1 MSDKSNHQG
10 RAYEYAWCLALEQK
24 LSVFKKVIVDKQNGF
39 NACYRAYES
48 LEKSLQER
56 YLESAKQGVLL
67 LLDCEP
73 LLSEVI
79 GSSQNGI
86 TLSLQKDKLGEI
98 GDIRD
103 ILIYFDRF
111 CIGLSIKHNHDALKH
126 SRLSKNLDFG
136 GKWLGV
142 GVSQNYKDTI
152 KPLFERLENAKKEGM
167 LWRDFPNKEQEIYAP
182 LLQAFKKEVLRIDE
196 NKKNKVPQKMVEYLL
211 GKYDFYKAIL
221 LEREQKT
228 KLEAYHFH
236 NTLNRSVKNK
246 PKRIIPLSK
255 LPTRMIY
262 FDFKPKSF
270 NTLELVLDEGWSF
283 SLRIHNASSR
293 VEPSLKFDIKLL
305 SKPES
310 VAVFIV
316 GFLGKQKSS
325 ILIKY

>member
-1 MSDKSNHQG
+1 MSDKSNNQG

-39 NACYRAYES
+39 NAANRAYES
-48 LEKSLQER
+48 LDKSLQER

-79 GSSQNGI
+79 GSPQNEI

-111 CIGLSIKHNHDALKH
+111 CIGLSIKHNHDAVKH
-126 SRLSKNLDFG
+126 SRLSKDLDFG
-136 GKWLGV
+136 EKWLGV

-152 KPLFERLENAKKEGM
+152 KPLFEKLENAKKEGM

-228 KLEAYHFH
+228 KLEAYYFN

-305 SKPES
+305 SIPVS

-316 GFLGKQKSS
+316 GF
-325 ILIKY
+325 

>member
-1 MSDKSNHQG
+1 MSNKSNNQG
-10 RAYEYAWCLALEQK
+10 RAYEYAWFLALEQK

-79 GSSQNGI
+79 GSSQNEI

-111 CIGLSIKHNHDALKH
+111 CIGLSIKHNHDAVKH
-126 SRLSKNLDFG
+126 SRLSKDLDFG
-136 GKWLGV
+136 EKWLGV
-142 GVSQNYKDTI
+142 RVSQNYKDTI

-182 LLQAFKKEVLRIDE
+182 LLQAFKKEILRIDE

-228 KLEAYHFH
+228 KLEAYHFN

-270 NTLELVLDEGWSF
+270 NTLELVLNEGWSF

-316 GFLGKQKSS
+316 EF
-325 ILIKY
+325 

>member
-1 MSDKSNHQG
+1 MSDKSNNQG

-79 GSSQNGI
+79 GSSQNEI

-98 GDIRD
+98 GDVRD

-111 CIGLSIKHNHDALKH
+111 CIGLSIKHNHDAIKH
-126 SRLSKNLDFG
+126 SRLSKDLDFG
-136 GKWLGV
+136 EKWLGV

-228 KLEAYHFH
+228 KLEAYHFN
-236 NTLNRSVKNK
+236 NTLNRSVKNN

-316 GFLGKQKSS
+316 GF
-325 ILIKY
+325 

>member
-1 MSDKSNHQG
+1 MSDKSNNQG

-24 LSVFKKVIVDKQNGF
+24 LSVFKKVVVDKQNGF
-39 NACYRAYES
+39 NAANRAYES

-79 GSSQNGI
+79 GSSQNEI
-86 TLSLQKDKLGEI
+86 TLSLQKDKLGEM
-98 GDIRD
+98 GDVRD

-126 SRLSKNLDFG
+126 SRLSKDLDFG
-136 GKWLGV
+136 EKWLGV

-283 SLRIHNASSR
+283 SLRIHNANSR

-316 GFLGKQKSS
+316 GF
-325 ILIKY
+325 

>member
-1 MSDKSNHQG
+1 MSNKSNNQG

-39 NACYRAYES
+39 NACYKAYES

-79 GSSQNGI
+79 GSSQNEI

-98 GDIRD
+98 GDVRD

-126 SRLSKNLDFG
+126 SRLSKDLDFG
-136 GKWLGV
+136 EKWLGV
-142 GVSQNYKDTI
+142 RVSQNYKDTI

-182 LLQAFKKEVLRIDE
+182 LLQAFKKEILRIDE

-228 KLEAYHFH
+228 KLEAYHFN
-236 NTLNRSVKNK
+236 NTLNRNVKNK
-246 PKRIIPLSK
+246 PKKIIPLSK

-270 NTLELVLDEGWSF
+270 NTLELVLNEGWSF

-316 GFLGKQKSS
+316 GF
-325 ILIKY
+325 

>member
-1 MSDKSNHQG
+1 MSDKSNNQG

-48 LEKSLQER
+48 LEKSLQDR

-79 GSSQNGI
+79 ESSQNEI

-111 CIGLSIKHNHDALKH
+111 CIGLSIKHNHDAVKH
-126 SRLSKNLDFG
+126 SRLSKDLDFG
-136 GKWLGV
+136 KKWLGV

-228 KLEAYHFH
+228 KLEAYHFN

-316 GFLGKQKSS
+316 GF
-325 ILIKY
+325 

>member
-1 MSDKSNHQG
+1 MSDKSNNQG

-24 LSVFKKVIVDKQNGF
+24 LSVLKKVIVDKQNGF

-67 LLDCEP
+67 LLDCES
-73 LLSEVI
+73 LLGEVI
-79 GSSQNGI
+79 GSSQNEI

-111 CIGLSIKHNHDALKH
+111 CIGLSIKHNHDAVKH
-126 SRLSKNLDFG
+126 SRLSKDLDFG

-142 GVSQNYKDTI
+142 RVSQNYKDTI

-196 NKKNKVPQKMVEYLL
+196 NKENKVPQKMVEYLL

-228 KLEAYHFH
+228 KLEAYHFN

-270 NTLELVLDEGWSF
+270 NTLELVLDEGLSF

-316 GFLGKQKSS
+316 GF
-325 ILIKY
+325 

>member
-1 MSDKSNHQG
+1 MSDKSNNQG

-24 LSVFKKVIVDKQNGF
+24 LSVLKKVIVDKQNGF

-79 GSSQNGI
+79 GSSQNEI
-86 TLSLQKDKLGEI
+86 TMSLQKDKLGEI

-111 CIGLSIKHNHDALKH
+111 CIGLSIKHNHDAVKH
-126 SRLSKNLDFG
+126 SRLSKDLDFG

-142 GVSQNYKDTI
+142 RVSQNYKDTI

-196 NKKNKVPQKMVEYLL
+196 NKENKVPQKMVEYLL

-228 KLEAYHFH
+228 KLEAYHFN

-270 NTLELVLDEGWSF
+270 NTLELVLNEGWSF

-310 VAVFIV
+310 IAVFIV
-316 GFLGKQKSS
+316 GF
-325 ILIKY
+325 

>member
-1 MSDKSNHQG
+1 MSDKSNNQG

-39 NACYRAYES
+39 NAANRAYES
-48 LEKSLQER
+48 LEKSLQDR

-79 GSSQNGI
+79 GSSQNEI

-98 GDIRD
+98 GDVRD

-111 CIGLSIKHNHDALKH
+111 CIGLSIKHNHDAIKH
-126 SRLSKNLDFG
+126 SRLSKDLDFG
-136 GKWLGV
+136 EKWLGV

-182 LLQAFKKEVLRIDE
+182 LLQAFKKEVLRIDG

-316 GFLGKQKSS
+316 GF
-325 ILIKY
+325 

>member
-56 YLESAKQGVLL
+56 YLESSKQGVLL

-316 GFLGKQKSS
+316 GF
-325 ILIKY
+325 

>member
-1 MSDKSNHQG
+1 MSNKSNNQG
-10 RAYEYAWCLALEQK
+10 RAYEYAWFLALEQK

-39 NACYRAYES
+39 NACYKAYES

-79 GSSQNGI
+79 GSSQNEI
-86 TLSLQKDKLGEI
+86 TMSLQKDKLGEI

-111 CIGLSIKHNHDALKH
+111 CIGLSIKHNHDAVKH
-126 SRLSKNLDFG
+126 SRLSKDLDFG
-136 GKWLGV
+136 EKWLGV
-142 GVSQNYKDTI
+142 RVSQNYKDTI

-182 LLQAFKKEVLRIDE
+182 LLQAFKKEILRIDE

-228 KLEAYHFH
+228 KLEAYHF
-236 NTLNRSVKNK
+236 NNALNRSVKNK
-246 PKRIIPLSK
+246 PKKIIPLSK

-270 NTLELVLDEGWSF
+270 NTLELVLNEGWSF

-305 SKPES
+305 SIPVS

-316 GFLGKQKSS
+316 GF
-325 ILIKY
+325 

>member
-79 GSSQNGI
+79 GSSQNEI
-86 TLSLQKDKLGEI
+86 TLLLQKDKLGEI
-98 GDIRD
+98 GDVRD

-136 GKWLGV
+136 EKWLGV

-152 KPLFERLENAKKEGM
+152 KPLFEKLENAKKEGM

-236 NTLNRSVKNK
+236 NTLNRSMKNK

-316 GFLGKQKSS
+316 GF
-325 ILIKY
+325 

>member
-1 MSDKSNHQG
+1 MSDKSNNQG

-24 LSVFKKVIVDKQNGF
+24 LSVLKKVIVDRQNGF

-79 GSSQNGI
+79 GSSQNEI

-111 CIGLSIKHNHDALKH
+111 CIGLSIKHNHDAVKH
-126 SRLSKNLDFG
+126 SRLSKDLDFG
-136 GKWLGV
+136 EKWLGV
-142 GVSQNYKDTI
+142 RVSQNYKDTI

-196 NKKNKVPQKMVEYLL
+196 NKENKVPQKMVEYLL

-228 KLEAYHFH
+228 KLEAYHFN
-236 NTLNRSVKNK
+236 NTLNRSMKNK

-255 LPTRMIY
+255 LPTGMIY

-283 SLRIHNASSR
+283 SLRIHNASSK

-316 GFLGKQKSS
+316 GF
-325 ILIKY
+325 

>member
-1 MSDKSNHQG
+1 MSDKSNNQG

-24 LSVFKKVIVDKQNGF
+24 LSVLKKVIVDKQNGF

-79 GSSQNGI
+79 GSSQNEI

-98 GDIRD
+98 GDVRD

-111 CIGLSIKHNHDALKH
+111 CIGLSIKHNHDAVKH
-126 SRLSKNLDFG
+126 SRLSKDLDFG
-136 GKWLGV
+136 KKWLGV
-142 GVSQNYKDTI
+142 GVSQHYKDTI

-182 LLQAFKKEVLRIDE
+182 LLQAFKKEILRIDE

-228 KLEAYHFH
+228 KLEAYHFN

-246 PKRIIPLSK
+246 PKKIIPLSK

-270 NTLELVLDEGWSF
+270 NTLELVLNEGWSF
-283 SLRIHNASSR
+283 SLRIHNASSK

-305 SKPES
+305 SIPVS

-316 GFLGKQKSS
+316 EF
-325 ILIKY
+325 

>member
-1 MSDKSNHQG
+1 MSDKSNNQG

-24 LSVFKKVIVDKQNGF
+24 LSVFKKVVVDKQNGF

-56 YLESAKQGVLL
+56 YLESAKQGVSL

-79 GSSQNGI
+79 GSSQNEI

-98 GDIRD
+98 GDIWD
-103 ILIYFDRF
+103 ILIYFDKF
-111 CIGLSIKHNHDALKH
+111 CIGLSIKHNHDAVKH
-126 SRLSKNLDFG
+126 SRLSKDLDFG
-136 GKWLGV
+136 EKWLGV
-142 GVSQNYKDTI
+142 GVSQNYKDTT

-182 LLQAFKKEVLRIDE
+182 LLQAFKKEILRIDG
-196 NKKNKVPQKMVEYLL
+196 NKKNKVPQKMAEYLL

-228 KLEAYHFH
+228 KLEAYHFN

-305 SKPES
+305 SIPVS

-316 GFLGKQKSS
+316 GF
-325 ILIKY
+325 

>member
-1 MSDKSNHQG
+1 MSDKSNNQG

-79 GSSQNGI
+79 GSSQNEI

-111 CIGLSIKHNHDALKH
+111 CIGLSIKHNHDAVKH
-126 SRLSKNLDFG
+126 SRLSKDLDFG
-136 GKWLGV
+136 EKWLGV
-142 GVSQNYKDTI
+142 GVSQNYKETI
-152 KPLFERLENAKKEGM
+152 KPLFKKLENAKKEGM

-236 NTLNRSVKNK
+236 NTLNLSVKNK

-305 SKPES
+305 SIPVS

-316 GFLGKQKSS
+316 GF
-325 ILIKY
+325 

>member
-1 MSDKSNHQG
+1 MSDKSNNQG

-79 GSSQNGI
+79 GSSQNKI

-111 CIGLSIKHNHDALKH
+111 CIGLSIKHNHDAVKH
-126 SRLSKNLDFG
+126 SRLSKDLDFG
-136 GKWLGV
+136 KKWLGV

-182 LLQAFKKEVLRIDE
+182 LLQAFKKEVLRIDG

-310 VAVFIV
+310 IAVFIV
-316 GFLGKQKSS
+316 GF
-325 ILIKY
+325 

>member
-56 YLESAKQGVLL
+56 YLESTKQGVLL

-98 GDIRD
+98 GDVRD

-126 SRLSKNLDFG
+126 SRLSKDLDFG
-136 GKWLGV
+136 EKWLGV

-228 KLEAYHFH
+228 KLEAYHFN

-270 NTLELVLDEGWSF
+270 NTLELVLNEGWSF
-283 SLRIHNASSR
+283 SLRIHNASSK

-310 VAVFIV
+310 VAVSIV
-316 GFLGKQKSS
+316 GF
-325 ILIKY
+325 

>member
-1 MSDKSNHQG
+1 MSDKSNNQG

-79 GSSQNGI
+79 GSSQNEI

-98 GDIRD
+98 GDVRD

-126 SRLSKNLDFG
+126 SRLSKDLDFG
-136 GKWLGV
+136 EKWLGV

-182 LLQAFKKEVLRIDE
+182 LLQTFKKEVLRIDE

-228 KLEAYHFH
+228 KLEAYHFN

-310 VAVFIV
+310 VTVFIV
-316 GFLGKQKSS
+316 GF
-325 ILIKY
+325 

>member
-1 MSDKSNHQG
+1 MSDKSNNQG
-10 RAYEYAWCLALEQK
+10 RAYEYAWYLALEQK

-39 NACYRAYES
+39 NAANRAYES

-73 LLSEVI
+73 SLSEVI
-79 GSSQNGI
+79 GSSQNEI

-126 SRLSKNLDFG
+126 SRLSKDLDFG
-136 GKWLGV
+136 EKWLGV

-152 KPLFERLENAKKEGM
+152 KPLFEKLENAKKEGM

-283 SLRIHNASSR
+283 SLRIHNASSS

-316 GFLGKQKSS
+316 GF
-325 ILIKY
+325 

>member
-73 LLSEVI
+73 LLSEVM
-79 GSSQNGI
+79 GSSQNEI

-98 GDIRD
+98 GDVRD

-126 SRLSKNLDFG
+126 SRLSKDLDFG
-136 GKWLGV
+136 EKWLGV

-196 NKKNKVPQKMVEYLL
+196 DKKNKVPQKMAEYLL

-316 GFLGKQKSS
+316 GF
-325 ILIKY
+325 

>member
-1 MSDKSNHQG
+1 MSDKSNNQG

-79 GSSQNGI
+79 GSSQNEI

-98 GDIRD
+98 GDVRD

-136 GKWLGV
+136 EKWLGV

-305 SKPES
+305 SEPES

-316 GFLGKQKSS
+316 GF
-325 ILIKY
+325 

>member
-1 MSDKSNHQG
+1 MSNKSNNQG

-24 LSVFKKVIVDKQNGF
+24 LSVLKKVIVDKQNGF

-79 GSSQNGI
+79 GSSQNEI

-111 CIGLSIKHNHDALKH
+111 CIGLSIKHNHDAVKH
-126 SRLSKNLDFG
+126 SRLSKDLDFG

-142 GVSQNYKDTI
+142 RVSQNYKDTI

-228 KLEAYHFH
+228 KLEAYHFN
-236 NTLNRSVKNK
+236 NTLNRSMKNK

-270 NTLELVLDEGWSF
+270 NTLELVLNEGWSF

-316 GFLGKQKSS
+316 GF
-325 ILIKY
+325 

>member
-1 MSDKSNHQG
+1 MSDKSNNQG

-24 LSVFKKVIVDKQNGF
+24 LSVFKKIIVDKQNGF
-39 NACYRAYES
+39 NACYKAYEN
-48 LEKSLQER
+48 LEKSLQDR

-79 GSSQNGI
+79 ESSQNEI
-86 TLSLQKDKLGEI
+86 VLSLQKDKLGEI
-98 GDIRD
+98 GDVRD

-111 CIGLSIKHNHDALKH
+111 CIGLSIKHNHDAVKH
-126 SRLSKNLDFG
+126 SRLSKDLDFG
-136 GKWLGV
+136 KKWLGV

-167 LWRDFPNKEQEIYAP
+167 LWRDFLNKEQEIYAP

-228 KLEAYHFH
+228 KLEAYHF
-236 NTLNRSVKNK
+236 K
-246 PKRIIPLSK
+246 PP
-255 LPTRMIY
+255 
-262 FDFKPKSF
+262 
-270 NTLELVLDEGWSF
+270 
-283 SLRIHNASSR
+283 
-293 VEPSLKFDIKLL
+293 
-305 SKPES
+305 
-310 VAVFIV
+310 
-316 GFLGKQKSS
+316 KQKSQTS
-325 ILIKY
+325 LVFGMNATNL

>member
-1 MSDKSNHQG
+1 MSDKSNNQG

-39 NACYRAYES
+39 NACYKAYEN
-48 LEKSLQER
+48 LEKSLQDR

-79 GSSQNGI
+79 GSWQNEI

-111 CIGLSIKHNHDALKH
+111 CIGLSIKHNHDAVKH
-126 SRLSKNLDFG
+126 SRLSKDLDFG
-136 GKWLGV
+136 EKWLGV
-142 GVSQNYKDTI
+142 RVSQNYKDTI

-196 NKKNKVPQKMVEYLL
+196 DKKNKVPQKMVEYLL

-228 KLEAYHFH
+228 KLEAYHFN

-270 NTLELVLDEGWSF
+270 NTLELVLNEGWSF

-305 SKPES
+305 SIPVS

-316 GFLGKQKSS
+316 GF
-325 ILIKY
+325 

>member
-1 MSDKSNHQG
+1 MSDKSNNQG

-79 GSSQNGI
+79 GSSQNEI

-98 GDIRD
+98 GDVRD

-136 GKWLGV
+136 EKWLGV

-152 KPLFERLENAKKEGM
+152 KPLFEKLENAKKEGM

-228 KLEAYHFH
+228 KLEAYHFN

-316 GFLGKQKSS
+316 GF
-325 ILIKY
+325 

>member
-1 MSDKSNHQG
+1 MSNKSNNQG

-24 LSVFKKVIVDKQNGF
+24 LSVLKKVIVDKQNGF

-79 GSSQNGI
+79 GSSQNEI

-111 CIGLSIKHNHDALKH
+111 CIGLSIKHNHDAVKH
-126 SRLSKNLDFG
+126 SRLSKDLDFG

-142 GVSQNYKDTI
+142 RVSQNYKDTI

-228 KLEAYHFH
+228 KLEAYHFN

-246 PKRIIPLSK
+246 PKKIIPLSK

-270 NTLELVLDEGWSF
+270 NTLELVLNEGWSF

-305 SKPES
+305 SIPVS

-316 GFLGKQKSS
+316 GF
-325 ILIKY
+325 

>member
-1 MSDKSNHQG
+1 MSDKSNNQG

-39 NACYRAYES
+39 NAANRAYES

-79 GSSQNGI
+79 GSSQNEI

-126 SRLSKNLDFG
+126 SRLSKDLDFG
-136 GKWLGV
+136 EKWLGV

-152 KPLFERLENAKKEGM
+152 KPLFEKLENAKKEGM

-228 KLEAYHFH
+228 KLEAYHFN

-316 GFLGKQKSS
+316 GF
-325 ILIKY
+325 

>member
-1 MSDKSNHQG
+1 MSDKSNNQG

-48 LEKSLQER
+48 LEKPLQDR

-79 GSSQNGI
+79 ESSQNEI

-111 CIGLSIKHNHDALKH
+111 CIGLSIKHNHDAVKH
-126 SRLSKNLDFG
+126 SRLSKDLDFG
-136 GKWLGV
+136 KKWLGA

-152 KPLFERLENAKKEGM
+152 KPLFERLEDAKKEGM

-211 GKYDFYKAIL
+211 GKYDFYKVIL

-228 KLEAYHFH
+228 KLEAYHFN

-316 GFLGKQKSS
+316 GF
-325 ILIKY
+325 

>member
-1 MSDKSNHQG
+1 MSDKSNNQG

-24 LSVFKKVIVDKQNGF
+24 LSVFKKVIVDKQNSF

-48 LEKSLQER
+48 LEKSLQDR

-79 GSSQNGI
+79 GSSQNEI

-126 SRLSKNLDFG
+126 SRLSKDLDFG
-136 GKWLGV
+136 KKWLGV

-167 LWRDFPNKEQEIYAP
+167 LWRNFPNKEQEIYAP

-228 KLEAYHFH
+228 KLEAYHFN

-270 NTLELVLDEGWSF
+270 NTLELVLNEGWSF

-316 GFLGKQKSS
+316 GF
-325 ILIKY
+325 

>member
-1 MSDKSNHQG
+1 MSDKSNNQG
-10 RAYEYAWCLALEQK
+10 RAYEYAWFLALEQK

-79 GSSQNGI
+79 GSSQNEI

-98 GDIRD
+98 GDVRD

-111 CIGLSIKHNHDALKH
+111 CIGLSIKHNHDAVKH
-126 SRLSKNLDFG
+126 SRLSKDLDFG
-136 GKWLGV
+136 EKWLGV
-142 GVSQNYKDTI
+142 GVSQHYKDTI

-167 LWRDFPNKEQEIYAP
+167 LWRDFSNKEQEIYAP

-196 NKKNKVPQKMVEYLL
+196 NEKNKVPQKMVEYLL

-228 KLEAYHFH
+228 KLEAYHFN

-262 FDFKPKSF
+262 FDFKPKSL
-270 NTLELVLDEGWSF
+270 NTLELILNEGWSF

-305 SKPES
+305 SIPVS

-316 GFLGKQKSS
+316 GF
-325 ILIKY
+325 

>member
-1 MSDKSNHQG
+1 MSDKSNNQG

-79 GSSQNGI
+79 GSSQNEI

-98 GDIRD
+98 GDVRD

-136 GKWLGV
+136 EKWLGV

-228 KLEAYHFH
+228 KLEAYHFN

-270 NTLELVLDEGWSF
+270 NTLKLVINEGWSF
-283 SLRIHNASSR
+283 SLRIHNASSK

-316 GFLGKQKSS
+316 GF
-325 ILIKY
+325 

>member
-1 MSDKSNHQG
+1 MSDKSNNQG

-79 GSSQNGI
+79 GSSQNEI

-111 CIGLSIKHNHDALKH
+111 CIGLSIKHNHDAVKH
-126 SRLSKNLDFG
+126 SRLSKDLDFG
-136 GKWLGV
+136 EKWLGV

-152 KPLFERLENAKKEGM
+152 KPLFERLEDAKKEGM

-236 NTLNRSVKNK
+236 NTLNLSVKNK

-316 GFLGKQKSS
+316 GF
-325 ILIKY
+325 

>member
-1 MSDKSNHQG
+1 MSDKSNNQG

-79 GSSQNGI
+79 GSSQNEI

-98 GDIRD
+98 GDVRD

-126 SRLSKNLDFG
+126 SRLSKDLDFG
-136 GKWLGV
+136 EKWLGV

-152 KPLFERLENAKKEGM
+152 KPLFERLENAKKESM

-196 NKKNKVPQKMVEYLL
+196 DKKNKVPQKMVEYLL

-316 GFLGKQKSS
+316 GF
-325 ILIKY
+325 

>member
-1 MSDKSNHQG
+1 MSDKSNNQG
-10 RAYEYAWCLALEQK
+10 RAYEYAWFLALEQK

-56 YLESAKQGVLL
+56 YLASAKQGVLL

-79 GSSQNGI
+79 GSSQNEI

-98 GDIRD
+98 GDVRD

-111 CIGLSIKHNHDALKH
+111 CIGLSIKHNHDAVKH
-126 SRLSKNLDFG
+126 SRLSKDLDFG
-136 GKWLGV
+136 EKWLGV
-142 GVSQNYKDTI
+142 GVSQHYKDTI

-196 NKKNKVPQKMVEYLL
+196 NEKNKVPQKMVEYLL

-228 KLEAYHFH
+228 KLEAYHFN

-270 NTLELVLDEGWSF
+270 NTLELVLNEGWSF

-305 SKPES
+305 SIPMS

-316 GFLGKQKSS
+316 GF
-325 ILIKY
+325 

>member
-1 MSDKSNHQG
+1 MSDKSNNQG

-24 LSVFKKVIVDKQNGF
+24 LSIFKKVIVDKQNGF

-79 GSSQNGI
+79 GSWQNEI
-86 TLSLQKDKLGEI
+86 TLTLQKDKLGEI

-126 SRLSKNLDFG
+126 SRLSKDLDFG
-136 GKWLGV
+136 KKWLGV

-228 KLEAYHFH
+228 KLEAYHFN

-305 SKPES
+305 SIPVS

-316 GFLGKQKSS
+316 GF
-325 ILIKY
+325 

>member
-1 MSDKSNHQG
+1 MSDKSNNQG

-56 YLESAKQGVLL
+56 YLASAKQGVLL

-79 GSSQNGI
+79 WSSQNEI

-98 GDIRD
+98 GDVRD

-111 CIGLSIKHNHDALKH
+111 CIGLSIKHNHDAVKH
-126 SRLSKNLDFG
+126 SRLSKDLDFG
-136 GKWLGV
+136 EKWLGV
-142 GVSQNYKDTI
+142 GVSQHYKDTI

-167 LWRDFPNKEQEIYAP
+167 LWRDFPNKEREIYSP

-196 NKKNKVPQKMVEYLL
+196 NEKNKVPQKMVEYLL

-228 KLEAYHFH
+228 KLEAYHFN

-270 NTLELVLDEGWSF
+270 NTLELVLNEGWSF

-305 SKPES
+305 SIPVS

-316 GFLGKQKSS
+316 GF
-325 ILIKY
+325 

>member
-1 MSDKSNHQG
+1 MSDKSNNQG
-10 RAYEYAWCLALEQK
+10 RAYEYAWYLALEQK

-39 NACYRAYES
+39 NAANRAYES

-73 LLSEVI
+73 SLSEVI
-79 GSSQNGI
+79 GSSQNEI

-126 SRLSKNLDFG
+126 SRLSKDLDFG
-136 GKWLGV
+136 EKWLGV

-152 KPLFERLENAKKEGM
+152 KPLFEKLENAKKEGM

-182 LLQAFKKEVLRIDE
+182 LLQAFKKEVLRIDG

-283 SLRIHNASSR
+283 SLQIHNASSR

-316 GFLGKQKSS
+316 GF
-325 ILIKY
+325 

>member
-1 MSDKSNHQG
+1 MSDKSNNQG

-79 GSSQNGI
+79 GSSQNEI

-111 CIGLSIKHNHDALKH
+111 CIGLSIKHNHDAVKH
-126 SRLSKNLDFG
+126 SRLSKDLDFG
-136 GKWLGV
+136 EKWLGV

-236 NTLNRSVKNK
+236 NTLNLSVKNK

-270 NTLELVLDEGWSF
+270 NTLELVLDEGWLF

-316 GFLGKQKSS
+316 GF
-325 ILIKY
+325 

>member
-48 LEKSLQER
+48 LEKSLQKR

-98 GDIRD
+98 GDVRD

-126 SRLSKNLDFG
+126 SRLSKDLDFG
-136 GKWLGV
+136 EKWLGV

-270 NTLELVLDEGWSF
+270 NTLELVLNEGWSF
-283 SLRIHNASSR
+283 SLRIHNASSK

-316 GFLGKQKSS
+316 GF
-325 ILIKY
+325 